1 MLDSPTGIDN
11 QGIAQWGEDKSI
23 VVFFKGSRHNAVR
36 SQAEGAPAYDDI
48 DMVRVIHPGEN
59 DGNGIETQAL
69 DIHKYR
75 WPRQWE
81 AYQKGQEF
89 KQNGTPVE
97 MLFPSSPAT
106 AQELKAKNIY
116 TIQQLAVLDDNV
128 ITRNPMLHHH
138 RVRALQYLEAAKK
151 GSNHHELVAK
161 NEVLESDLTQA
172 KADLEEMKQQI
183 AALQAASPGA
193 ANRDARAALPE
204 AMEAIKR
211 GPGRPPKP
219 RPEIPADPAVN
230 PYDPAS

>member
-138 RVRALQYLEAAKK
+138 RVRAQQYLEAAKK

-161 NEVLESDLTQA
+161 NEALESDLKEA

-183 AALQAASPGA
+183 AHLTQTMKQPNSLYPGEGA
-193 ANRDARAALPE
+193 E
-204 AMEAIKR
+204 APAKR